1 MKSTQRTGAKRIAG
15 ITADVI
21 FTLVLL
27 LSLFAAV
34 TALGFRAGGRFM
46 GLGIVQS
53 GSMQNSGLNKGDVVA
68 VRPQDEYRA
77 GDIIVF
83 YRAPERYGEAYDPS
97 IRAEIW
103 IHEIIDVR
111 TDSLGRQTYLTK
123 GSSNA
128 ADDGF
133 NGRCPRESSPFR
145 RQKARPNNGRRLSP
159 NGRHLHILFLPACTR
174 RKRRCGSA

>member
-1 MKSTQRTGAKRIAG
+1 M
-15 ITADVI
+15 
-21 FTLVLL
+21 
-27 LSLFAAV
+27 
-34 TALGFRAGGRFM
+34 
-46 GLGIVQS
+46 QS
-53 GSMQNSGLNKGDVVA
+53 SGLNKGDVVA
-68 VRPQDEYRA
+68 VRPQDGYRA

-133 NGRCPRESSPFR
+133 YVPQDFVLGTAARLPGALSAFFGLLPPPRGSGVWSSYL
-145 RQKARPNNGRRLSP
+145 ARSCSYTLRGIS
-159 NGRHLHILFLPACTR
+159 
-174 RKRRCGSA
+174 